1 MLKMFYGRK
10 MRKIKH
16 EGHKGLHKVNIILL
30 CDPLCFLCVLC
41 VTKNKKLHRDHRVST
56 RLPLI
61 DHRVATDPQRNFE
74 TVEIAK
80 QQSCEIFVES
90 ELIIT
95 LKVQS
100 TGIFKPGNCK
110 YCGALHLNEEH
121 EPL

>member
-41 VTKNKKLHRDHRVST
+41 VTKNKKLHRDHRV
-56 RLPLI
+56 
-61 DHRVATDPQRNFE
+61 ATDPQRNFE

-80 QQSCEIFVES
+80 QQSCEIFIES